1 MNPRYPAVADRAG
14 YRCEYCHAPQAAF
27 NFRFE
32 VEHIRPQS
40 EGGTDEEK
48 NLALACRSCNIYKSA
63 HSSGFDGVT
72 GVEVRLF
79 NPRADAWDEHFEV
92 VTRAGMI
99 QGRTGVGR
107 ATVMRL
113 QLNSR
118 AQLNARLQWMRLGLF
133 P

>member
-1 MNPRYPAVADRAG
+1 MNPRYPAVAERAG

-32 VEHIRPQS
+32 VEHILPRA
-40 EGGTDEEK
+40 EGGTDEED

-63 HSSGFDGVT
+63 HSTGFDEIT
-72 GVEVRLF
+72 RAEVRLF
-79 NPRADAWDEHFEV
+79 NPRVDAWEEHFELF
-92 VTRAGMI
+92 TAGLI
-99 QGRTGVGR
+99 WSRTDVGR

-113 QLNSR
+113 RLNSR
-118 AQLNARLQWMRLGLF
+118 AQLNARPQWMRLGLF

>member
-1 MNPRYPAVADRAG
+1 MNPRYPAVAERAG

-40 EGGTDEEK
+40 EGGTDDEE

-63 HSSGFDGVT
+63 HSSGFDEVT
-72 GVEVRLF
+72 RAEVRLF
-79 NPRADAWDEHFEV
+79 HPRADPWDEHFEV
-92 VTRAGMI
+92 VARTWVI
-99 QGRTGVGR
+99 QGRTDIGR
-107 ATVMRL
+107 ATVTRL
-113 QLNSR
+113 QINSP
-118 AQLNARLQWMRLGLF
+118 AQLNARPQWMRLGLF